1 MVGMLCAVVLADAQ
15 ICLAAA
21 DSQDHD
27 KSVRPVPATDD
38 ACKGILCGINLSP
51 GPRMLA
57 IVESTHQ
64 RISHG
69 LESTVRLVD
78 NFFARDTVFEEST
91 GSYARI
97 PLDVIWQE
105 NDGYKYKA
113 SIKARIDLPKSKKKL
128 KLLFESDV
136 SDEQALR
143 LSNTPRDAVSDN
155 DFFLSIERELNK
167 SGKWSVRPALGIK
180 FRWPPDPFA
189 RLRAIRYFSL
199 SSWLLRFSGTGV
211 YFAINGF
218 ETRGSFEISK
228 ALTRNLLFRS
238 FSDIRWREKKTLT
251 DASQVF
257 SIYQHLTA
265 KENIAYQTGV
275 FADNDVGWDITD
287 YRAWIR
293 FRRLIHQDW
302 LFIELKPEVRFPNE
316 GGYDPTYL
324 VQFRVE
330 AVFGENLPDKL
341 LNIN

>member
-1 MVGMLCAVVLADAQ
+1 MLCTAVLADAR

-21 DSQDHD
+21 DSQGHD
-27 KSVRPVPATDD
+27 KAAGSAPAKEDV
-38 ACKGILCGINLSP
+38 CKGILCGLNLSP

-64 RISHG
+64 HISHG

-78 NFFARDTVFEEST
+78 NFFARDNVFEEST

-97 PLDVIWQE
+97 PLDAIWQE
-105 NDGYKYKA
+105 NDGYRYKA

-136 SDEQALR
+136 TEEQALR
-143 LSNTPRDAVSDN
+143 LSSTPGEAVSDN

-189 RLRAIRYFSL
+189 RLRAIRYFSF
-199 SSWLLRFSGTGV
+199 SSWLLRLSSTGV

-238 FSDIRWREKKTLT
+238 FSDVRWREKKDLT

-275 FADNDVGWDITD
+275 FADNKPDWDITD
-287 YRAWIR
+287 YRTWIR
-293 FRRLIHQDW
+293 FRRLIHQNW
-302 LFIELKPEVRFPNE
+302 LFIEIRPEVRFPNE

-341 LNIN
+341 RNIN